1 MKFKVYILK
10 SITFDRYYIG
20 STSDLEKRI
29 EFHNSKR
36 ARWTKR
42 YQPWVL
48 IHTEEFSTRGE
59 AVKRERFLKS
69 LKNIKKFL
77 EELEAKRIDYGNN
90 SVACPP
96 K

>member
-10 SITFDRYYIG
+10 SIAFGRFYIG

-48 IHTEEFSTRGE
+48 IHFEEYETR
-59 AVKRERFLKS
+59 AVMILLKFEN
-69 LKNIKKFL
+69 LRVQLCVPKNEI
-77 EELEAKRIDYGNN
+77 
-90 SVACPP
+90 
-96 K
+96 